1 MLSPELEEK
10 LRNARLALDGAA
22 SDNVIELCKQYL
34 ALLAVSRAELYK
46 LADKLELNPRSRSS
60 RTRETIGDTRKVVR
74 ASIEHTTQERNR
86 IEKLLLSF
94 TAVSGYEAAETLNEV
109 KHNGRDNWELRAG
122 GVGCVGSPDKRMSVQ
137 EAVETVSLLRREAHT
152 AKTATSAGAKKTDVS
167 NRESGRVPEGS
178 T

>member
-1 MLSPELEEK
+1 MLSPELEEN
-10 LRNARLALDGAA
+10 LRRARLALDGAA

-34 ALLAVSRAELYK
+34 ALLAASRAELFK
-46 LADKLELNPRSRSS
+46 LADRLELNPRSNPS
-60 RTRETIGDTRKVVR
+60 RTRQTIGGTRKAVR

-86 IEKLLLSF
+86 TEKLLLSF

-109 KHNGRDNWELRAG
+109 KHKGQENWELRAG

-137 EAVETVSLLRREAHT
+137 EAAETASRLRREAHA
-152 AKTATSAGAKKTDVS
+152 AKAATSAGAKKTDVS
-167 NRESGRVPEGS
+167 DCESGRAPEER